1 MTITTQSE
9 IEAII
14 SQQDFPIRLEVYES
28 RSISLFANNRN
39 IIIDLPAEEDYVAKL
54 FNYLKTG
61 EEVIPLKTFYILS
74 FPTVEHRLDDVHFE
88 NAFGKGFQLKKISVR
103 ADQNYRKFT
112 NWHPPLIEE
121 LNDSMDKYFDGKEEF
136 DEVKFQELVYKG
148 LGLQP

>member
-1 MTITTQSE
+1 MIITTQSE

-28 RSISLFANNRN
+28 VSISLFANNRN
-39 IIIDLPAEEDYVAKL
+39 IVIDLPAEKIYVDKL
-54 FNYLKTG
+54 LKYLETG
-61 EEVIPLKTFYILS
+61 EQVNPLKTFYILS
-74 FPTVEHRLDDVHFE
+74 FPTVEHRLDDIHFE

-103 ADQNYRKFT
+103 ADQNYREFS

-121 LNDSMDKYFDGKEEF
+121 LNDAMDKYFDGKGEF
-136 DEVKFQELVYKG
+136 DEDKFKEFVYKG